1 MTRSGDGII
10 VDGWMRM
17 VGLMMAMIIMRN
29 TGGKKG
35 TTKFEVLNIALF
47 WINGWFEAPLW

>member
-17 VGLMMAMIIMRN
+17 VGLMMAKIIMRK

-47 WINGWFEAPLW
+47 WINGWFEAPLC

>member
-47 WINGWFEAPLW
+47 WINSRFEAPLW